1 MSGSET
7 PERRGGLRGCSGHR
21 GRVRLCQALV
31 CERSVNAGTLVSPRA
46 GDRSSVWETQAESAC
61 TRQPQAAEESPR
73 SRELARR
80 APARARAQPSLT
92 APLPRVAPLRA
103 GRAADALGGARLPAA
118 RPRRGA
124 GRGRSLL
131 TCGRPRLRGSG
142 LRCAGLVW
150 AALGCAPGLRAARQ
164 RPLARLRPA
173 RLRPAVPGALA
184 GGPRGAGWARGGLAG
199 GRRRRARLWAA
210 LRPLGSSLFGQ

>member
-1 MSGSET
+1 MTEVASGK
-7 PERRGGLRGCSGHR
+7 RRR
-21 GRVRLCQALV
+21 
-31 CERSVNAGTLVSPRA
+31 
-46 GDRSSVWETQAESAC
+46 
-61 TRQPQAAEESPR
+61 
-73 SRELARR
+73 
-80 APARARAQPSLT
+80 RARAPGNPRLRRRPGGPGSWPDALLHAPAPSPLSP

-103 GRAADALGGARLPAA
+103 SVAADALGGARLPAA

-131 TCGRPRLRGSG
+131 TCGWPRLGGSR

-199 GRRRRARLWAA
+199 GRRRQARLWAA
-210 LRPLGSSLFGQ
+210 PRPLGSSLFGQ